1 MSTNSV
7 LLVILMQ
14 TKYVIKGIWDDEIV
28 YYVDIDKN
36 NSFFGIPIIR
46 LSTSIDEAMH
56 FNTVEEV
63 EEAYAEVSHV
73 TFKIYPV
80 CPICG
85 RAYSGYP
92 ALSRKDNKTN
102 ICPDCGMLE
111 ALIEFD
117 KHRH

>member
-1 MSTNSV
+1 
-7 LLVILMQ
+7 MQ

-80 CPICG
+80 CP
-85 RAYSGYP
+85 RRHNEYESHP
-92 ALSRKDNKTN
+92 AISRYDNKTE
-102 ICPDCGMLE
+102 ICEKCGLMEGLWAFFE
-111 ALIEFD
+111 YEKKATNL
-117 KHRH
+117 